1 MVIVLLIKIL
11 IIPILQRSESP
22 TFARMGD
29 TRQSP
34 PSCAASDAGEGQG
47 AENATA
53 EEMED
58 SHPPPGHEEEEEEE
72 RSDRALVV

>member
-1 MVIVLLIKIL
+1 MLLKIL
-11 IIPILQRSESP
+11 IIPFLQRSESP

-29 TRQSP
+29 TRHSP
-34 PSCAASDAGEGQG
+34 PSCADSDAGEGQG
-47 AENATA
+47 AEDATG
-53 EEMED
+53 EEED

>member
-1 MVIVLLIKIL
+1 
-11 IIPILQRSESP
+11 
-22 TFARMGD
+22 MGD

-34 PSCAASDAGEGQG
+34 PNCADSDAGEGQG
-47 AENATA
+47 AEDATG
-53 EEMED
+53 EEED

>member
-1 MVIVLLIKIL
+1 MFVLIKIL
-11 IIPILQRSESP
+11 IIPFLQRSESP

-34 PSCAASDAGEGQG
+34 PSCTDSDAGEGQG
-47 AENATA
+47 AEDATA

-58 SHPPPGHEEEEEEE
+58 SHPPPGHEEEEE